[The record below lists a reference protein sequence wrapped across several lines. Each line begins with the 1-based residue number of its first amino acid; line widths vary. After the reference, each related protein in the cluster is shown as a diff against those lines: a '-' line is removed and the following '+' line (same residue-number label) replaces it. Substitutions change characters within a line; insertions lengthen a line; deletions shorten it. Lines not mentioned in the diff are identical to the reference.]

1 MEEKVYHYSRFCG
14 LLGYPIKHTLSP
26 LMHNLSFDY
35 HSMDW
40 IYLPFEVKPEDL
52 EKVVIGLKSAGAV
65 GFNVTMPFK
74 ESVIKLLD
82 EVDEEVKKM
91 GAVNTV
97 KIINGK
103 MIGYNTDHRGFFR
116 TFEMYKDD
124 VKGKKVIIFGA
135 GGAAKAVLYSLLYRF
150 EPESIVIL
158 DVIQDKID
166 NLRKIIELWDVKSVD
181 ISFNLSN
188 KVINLDE
195 KIRGSKLLIN
205 ATPVGMT
212 PDIHKSIINNENDL
226 HKEQIIYD
234 LVYNPLKT
242 ALQKMAEKRGAV
254 AVGGLDMLIFQGA
267 EAFKIWTGKD
277 MPVEKVK
284 EKLVSALK

>member
-1 MEEKVYHYSRFCG
+1 MEERIYTYSKFCG

-35 HSMDW
+35 HSIDW
-40 IYLPFEVKPEDL
+40 VYLPFEVKPDDF
-52 EKVVIGLKSAGAV
+52 EKAVVGLKAAGAV

-74 ESVIKLLD
+74 ELVIKLLD
-82 EVDEEVKKM
+82 DVDDEVKKM

-116 TFEMYKDD
+116 TFEIYRDD
-124 VKGKKVIIFGA
+124 IEGEKVLIFGA
-135 GGAAKAVLYSLLYRF
+135 GGAAKAVLYSLLHRF
-150 EPESIVIL
+150 EPESILIL
-158 DVIQDKID
+158 DILEDKID
-166 NLRKIIELWDVKSVD
+166 NLRMLIKSWNVKSVN
-181 ISFNLSN
+181 ISFDLLNRLN
-188 KVINLDE
+188 DLEERIK
-195 KIRGSKLLIN
+195 KSKLIIN

-212 PDIHKSIINNENDL
+212 PNIQNSIIDNENNFRNE
-226 HKEQIIYD
+226 HIIYD

-242 ALQKMAEKRGAV
+242 ALQKKAEKMGAV
-254 AVGGLDMLIFQGA
+254 AIGGLDMLIYQGA

-277 MPVEKVK
+277 MPVEMVK
-284 EKLVSALK
+284 EKLESALK

>member
-1 MEEKVYHYSRFCG
+1 MEERVYTYSKFCG

-35 HSMDW
+35 HSIDW
-40 IYLPFEVKPEDL
+40 VYLPFEVEPDDF
-52 EKVVIGLKSAGAV
+52 EKAVVGLKAAGAV

-74 ESVIKLLD
+74 ELVIKLLD
-82 EVDEEVKKM
+82 DVDDEVKKM

-116 TFEMYKDD
+116 TFEIYRDD
-124 VKGKKVIIFGA
+124 IEGEKVLIFGA
-135 GGAAKAVLYSLLYRF
+135 GGAAKAVLYSLLHRF
-150 EPESIVIL
+150 EPESILIL
-158 DVIQDKID
+158 DILEDKID
-166 NLRKIIELWDVKSVD
+166 NLRMLIKSWNVKSVN
-181 ISFNLSN
+181 ISFDLLNRLN
-188 KVINLDE
+188 DLEERIK
-195 KIRGSKLLIN
+195 KSKLIIN

-212 PDIHKSIINNENDL
+212 PNIQNSIIDNENNFRNE
-226 HKEQIIYD
+226 HIIYD

-242 ALQKMAEKRGAV
+242 ALQKKAEKMGAV
-254 AVGGLDMLIFQGA
+254 AIGGLDMLIYQGA

-284 EKLVSALK
+284 EKLESALK